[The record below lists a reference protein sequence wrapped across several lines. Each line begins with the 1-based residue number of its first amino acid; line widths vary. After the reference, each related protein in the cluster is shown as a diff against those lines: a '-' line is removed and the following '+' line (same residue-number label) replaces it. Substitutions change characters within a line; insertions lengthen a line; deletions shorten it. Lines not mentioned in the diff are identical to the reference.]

1 MMVFFCRSQS
11 LRQLRVESQRVDG
24 HGAGELKVLT
34 SVVASTQPQQ
44 GCCSECSLP
53 SGQNLVNSLHQASAI
68 SNLVFRELVLP

>member
-34 SVVASTQPQQ
+34 SVVA
-44 GCCSECSLP
+44 
-53 SGQNLVNSLHQASAI
+53 
-68 SNLVFRELVLP
+68 